1 MLITV
6 LCINMFSEFTAI
18 PDSVM
23 DILNKK
29 VSYHKQI
36 THQHPWFTKN
46 FGQGVSVVNPV
57 KISFH
62 LV

>member
-36 THQHPWFTKN
+36 TYQHPWFTKN
-46 FGQGVSVVNPV
+46 FGQGSNSSGGSP
-57 KISFH
+57 
-62 LV
+62 